1 MLFNSYQFIFLFL
14 PLVLASCFL
23 LARYAG
29 PEVAQL
35 FVIVASIG
43 FYAAWNVIYVPLLL
57 GSISINYLL
66 ARRMIYER
74 SAPRR
79 RALLIV
85 AIAIDLALLGYY
97 KYADYFLT
105 SINSL
110 TGTQFEMAAIL
121 LPLGIS
127 FYTFQQI
134 TLLVDISRGQVRE
147 FRFRDFLLF
156 VIFFP
161 HLIAGPIVH
170 HREMMPQFER
180 ATWRFNWDNMAVGIA
195 LFSVGL
201 FKKAVIA
208 DGIAV
213 HITPLY
219 SDANSGQMV
228 SFVSAWAAAIGFALQ
243 LYFDFSGYS
252 EMALGLARMV
262 GIRLPMNFNS
272 PLKATSI
279 IDYWSRWHITLT
291 RFLTAY
297 LYTPMVMALT
307 RRRMAKRKKILA
319 GVRTTPEAF
328 LMLVAIPTVVTMFLA
343 GLWHGAGNQYLV
355 VGLLY
360 GAYIT
365 VNHLWRIYRPRFW
378 KDQASHDRVM
388 GPVGFLLTFTGILLT
403 MVFFHAA
410 SVQAG
415 FNIVAGMAGIHGFVL
430 PQAVAEHFPTLGK
443 MLSSTGV
450 QFGGIGVT
458 EVLSTSCWIAVLL
471 FITLGL
477 PNTLE
482 IMRNHDPAIIE
493 TAPSKLGQLPSIM
506 RYLDR
511 ALIWS
516 PSPRWAVVAVMMTG
530 CGILALSRVS
540 AFLYWQF

>member
-1 MLFNSYQFIFLFL
+1 MLFNSYQFIFFYL
-14 PLVLASCFL
+14 PLVLVTCFL
-23 LARYAG
+23 LARHAG
-29 PEVAQL
+29 PGAAQSL
-35 FVIVASIG
+35 LIVASIG

-57 GSISINYLL
+57 GSITLNYLL
-66 ARRMIYER
+66 ARRMIGE
-74 SAPRR
+74 SNALRR
-79 RALLIV
+79 RALLVI

-97 KYADYFLT
+97 KYANYFLT
-105 SINSL
+105 TVNSL
-110 TGTQFEMAAIL
+110 TGTHLEIAAIL

-134 TLLVDISRGQVRE
+134 TLLVDISRGQVKV

-180 ATWRFNWDNMAVGIA
+180 ATWRFSWDNMAVGIV

-208 DGIAV
+208 DGLAE

-228 SFVSAWAAAIGFALQ
+228 PFISAWAAAIGFTLQ

-279 IDYWSRWHITLT
+279 IDYWTRWHITLT

-319 GVRTTPEAF
+319 GAHTTPEAF
-328 LMLVAIPTVVTMFLA
+328 LMLVAVPTFATMFLA

-365 VNHLWRIYRPRFW
+365 VNHLWRVYRPRYW
-378 KDQASHDRVM
+378 KNQVSHDRIM
-388 GPVGFLLTFTGILLT
+388 GPLGFLLTFTGVLLT
-403 MVFFHAA
+403 MVFFHVT

-415 FNIVAGMAGIHGFVL
+415 VNIVAGMMGVHGFIL
-430 PQAVAEHFPTLGK
+430 PQAVAEHFPALGK
-443 MLSSTGV
+443 ALSSAGV
-450 QFGGIGVT
+450 QFGGKGVT
-458 EVLSTSCWIAVLL
+458 EVLSTACWIAVLL
-471 FITLGL
+471 FIVLGL

-493 TAPSKLGQLPSIM
+493 TAPSKLGQVPSVV

-516 PSPRWAVVAVMMTG
+516 PSPRWAAVAVMMTG

>member
-14 PLVLASCFL
+14 PLVLATCFL
-23 LARYAG
+23 LARHAG
-29 PEVAQL
+29 SDAAQL
-35 FVIVASIG
+35 FLIAASIG

-57 GSISINYLL
+57 GSITLNYML
-66 ARRMIYER
+66 ARQMIKE
-74 SAPRR
+74 SSTPRR
-79 RALLIV
+79 HALLIV
-85 AIAIDLALLGYY
+85 SIAIDLTLLGYY
-97 KYADYFLT
+97 KYTNYLLT
-105 SINSL
+105 TVNSL
-110 TGTQFEMAAIL
+110 TGTHFEMAAIL

-134 TLLVDISRGQVRE
+134 TLLVDINRGQVKE

-170 HREMMPQFER
+170 HREMMPQFAR

-208 DGIAV
+208 DGLAV

-219 SDANSGQMV
+219 SDANSGQVV

-307 RRRMAKRKKILA
+307 RHRMARRKKILA
-319 GVRTTPEAF
+319 GARTTPEAF
-328 LMLVAIPTVVTMFLA
+328 LMLVVIPTIVTMFLA

-360 GAYIT
+360 GVYIT

-378 KDQASHDRVM
+378 KSQVSHDRVM
-388 GPVGFLLTFTGILLT
+388 GPVGFLLTFTGVLLT
-403 MVFFHAA
+403 MVFFHVT
-410 SVQAG
+410 SVPAG
-415 FNIVAGMAGIHGFVL
+415 VNIVAGMMGVHGILL
-430 PQAVAEHFPTLGK
+430 PQALAEHFPTLGRT
-443 MLSSTGV
+443 LSSIGI
-450 QFGGIGVT
+450 QFGGQGVT
-458 EVLSTSCWIAVLL
+458 EVLSTLCWIAVLL
-471 FITLGL
+471 FIALGL

-493 TAPSKLGQLPSIM
+493 TAPSKLGQVPSIV

-516 PSPRWAVVAVMMTG
+516 PSPRWAAVAVMMTG
-530 CGILALSRVS
+530 CGILALSQVS